1 MIKPSST
8 SLVEDQAG
16 PRSKRDRAGLG
27 VGLSV
32 LAVVL
37 AAPSAAVADKS
48 SSGEVTHR
56 VSEKGET
63 YEDLA
68 DFYYGKRWLSLH
80 LRIFN
85 RRPEPLAKG
94 STILIPTFSL
104 RSVKRLQTLQQFA
117 EQNLA
122 DPGRAD
128 YLAELHH
135 LSDRE
140 RVTPKPGARLKVV
153 TSLRH
158 VVRPGETLK
167 SIATT
172 YYHDGSKERMRLMIL
187 YNKLSSAIVKP
198 GMGLR
203 IPLDLPEFNQETVLA
218 RSRKTFERTMV
229 AELEREPAPRIAV
242 SPPPDLEAKRAMV
255 RKRVRPHMDRE
266 REHDKDKDKDRST
279 GPAPA
284 ADDEELPR
292 GDAPPEEPE
301 HVVQSSGSRIDDEIE
316 TLERSCSDGEYKS
329 CEDRAKQLVA
339 MIPVGAVS
347 SRVEILRLRAFALVA
362 LGRVE
367 ESKDAFRQLLKLD
380 PEYDLDLYRTSP
392 KVLDVFQA
400 VAER

>member
-1 MIKPSST
+1 MIKPT
-8 SLVEDQAG
+8 LV
-16 PRSKRDRAGLG
+16 
-27 VGLSV
+27 SV
-32 LAVVL
+32 LSLAVL
-37 AAPSAAVADKS
+37 LGSASRALADKGA
-48 SSGEVTHR
+48 SGEITHR

-117 EQNLA
+117 EQSLA
-122 DPGRAD
+122 DPERAD

-135 LSDRE
+135 LSEKDRI
-140 RVTPKPGARLKVV
+140 TPKPGTRLKVV

-172 YYHDGSKERMRLMIL
+172 YYRDGSKDRMRLIIL

-198 GMGLR
+198 GQGLR

-218 RSRKTFERTMV
+218 RSKKTFERTMV
-229 AELEREPAPRIAV
+229 AEVEKEAATKAAT
-242 SPPPDLEAKRAMV
+242 PPPPELEAKRVMV
-255 RKRVRPHMDRE
+255 RKRVRPHVDRE
-266 REHDKDKDKDRST
+266 LRERDKDKDRSS
-279 GPAPA
+279 GVAPPA
-284 ADDEELPR
+284 EEEQELPR
-292 GDAPPEEPE
+292 GDSPAQEVE
-301 HVVQSSGSRIDDEIE
+301 HEKASASRIDDEIE

-329 CEDRAKQLVA
+329 CEERAKKLVA
-339 MIPVGAVS
+339 MLPVGAFS
-347 SRVEILRLRAFALVA
+347 GRVEILRLRAFALVA

-367 ESKDAFRQLLKLD
+367 ESKETFRNLLKLD

-392 KVLDVFQA
+392 KILDVFQA